1 MTEKWSQSVN
11 FRVPRLRPAVPRRWS
26 SISGSTDGEK
36 TRDGRADRQSRTDGR
51 TSSARA
57 GERASGRGRRRDGAP
72 DAAMEDE
79 SCEAAS
85 DGGDLV
91 ATADAVHDHRHHHL
105 QHQIAGQLESHEEQ
119 QQQLQL
125 HHDSEF
131 EEEPVL
137 GKIESPHNKP
147 VLGREPAT
155 EWSETATSVLIAAFR
170 YKQNKRQQ

>member
-1 MTEKWSQSVN
+1 
-11 FRVPRLRPAVPRRWS
+11 
-26 SISGSTDGEK
+26 
-36 TRDGRADRQSRTDGR
+36 
-51 TSSARA
+51 
-57 GERASGRGRRRDGAP
+57 
-72 DAAMEDE
+72 MEDE
-79 SCEAAS
+79 SCEGAS

-91 ATADAVHDHRHHHL
+91 ATADAVHDHRHHLL
-105 QHQIAGQLESHEEQ
+105 QHQIAGDLESHEEQ

-125 HHDSEF
+125 RHDSEF

-170 YKQNKRQQ
+170 YKQNKTPQQQQQQQRRCFCFCFAPSLRFFLWFDRKQANYENHQ

>member
-1 MTEKWSQSVN
+1 
-11 FRVPRLRPAVPRRWS
+11 
-26 SISGSTDGEK
+26 
-36 TRDGRADRQSRTDGR
+36 
-51 TSSARA
+51 
-57 GERASGRGRRRDGAP
+57 
-72 DAAMEDE
+72 MEDE

-85 DGGDLV
+85 DGRDLV

-105 QHQIAGQLESHEEQ
+105 QHQIAGELESHEEQ
-119 QQQLQL
+119 QQL

-170 YKQNKRQQ
+170 YKQSNNNNNNNNNGDVFVFVILPLCGFFFGSIVSKQTMRIISEDAFHMAGTTTTTTIIVGGG

>member
-1 MTEKWSQSVN
+1 
-11 FRVPRLRPAVPRRWS
+11 
-26 SISGSTDGEK
+26 
-36 TRDGRADRQSRTDGR
+36 
-51 TSSARA
+51 
-57 GERASGRGRRRDGAP
+57 
-72 DAAMEDE
+72 MEDE

-85 DGGDLV
+85 DGRDLV

-105 QHQIAGQLESHEEQ
+105 QHQIAGELESHEEQ
-119 QQQLQL
+119 QQQQQL

-170 YKQNKRQQ
+170 YKQNKKQQQQQQQQRRCFCFCFPPSLRFFLWFDRKQAHYENHQ